1 MAADLRAAYL
11 AMRRSGNEDFS
22 PECLEYLLH
31 LILRSSFQGKGFRDL
46 QAAELCRNF
55 RAQAADDF
63 GAFAPEAMARF
74 GIRSGDDLGRAVF
87 LLAEQGCLTLREGEA
102 RADYA
107 AAGPF
112 DFGRE

>member
-11 AMRRSGNEDFS
+11 AMRRSGTGDFP

-31 LILRSSFQGKGFRDL
+31 LILRSSYQGKGFRDVP
-46 QAAELCRNF
+46 ASELCRTL
-55 RAQAADDF
+55 RLQAADDF
-63 GAFAPEAMARF
+63 GDLAGEAMERF
-74 GIRSGDDLGRAVF
+74 GLRSGDDVGRAVF
-87 LLAEQGCLTLREGEA
+87 LLAEYGCLTLREGET

-112 DFGRE
+112 EFGRG